1 LYIISEKQPDLRAA
15 FYFCYHSENPKTEL
29 SLSKKTMKA
38 RISSF
43 YLKLKNLIGKS
54 TLQKI
59 TFIVLG
65 ISSTIWFLLR
75 VIPKPQRATYPCMKA
90 AAPIMSTFVIYLL
103 SLSGSFFAFRKSRLN
118 FRNARYAYS
127 ALFFVLAVVCSL
139 LFFTNKTESVN
150 ASTVDINSVLSN
162 SPIGVGHGLFP
173 GRVAWVFDP
182 KVATWD
188 GTNKY
193 WWDEKSTSQV
203 EADKMLENVLTSLT
217 GKTTAANSWDALFRN
232 FNNEKK
238 KIVSGYT
245 INQKIAVKI
254 NQNNTLSHKDTTGLN
269 GSPQLIYAL
278 IVSLTKDAGVPQNNI
293 TIFDASRFIGDNIF
307 NKCHK
312 DFPGVIFVDNEGGE
326 GRTKSTY
333 VEKAIPYSVDNGKLA
348 TGLASCAVEADYI
361 INMALL
367 KGHIGQ
373 GVTLCGKNFYGATS
387 IDRSWRKNAHD
398 NFNQDPQGKD
408 KYMTFTDFLGH
419 KDLGGKTILFMI
431 DGLYGARSQ
440 DGPPLLKD
448 KWRMAPF
455 NNRWCSSLFASQDGV
470 ALDAVGIDF
479 LRAEWPDL
487 SDIAYTEKYL
497 VEAALADN
505 PPSKTF
511 YDPERDGTRLKS
523 LGIMEHW
530 NNATDKKYSRNLGKN
545 YGIELIY
552 IPLNAK

>member
-1 LYIISEKQPDLRAA
+1 
-15 FYFCYHSENPKTEL
+15 
-29 SLSKKTMKA
+29 MKE
-38 RISSF
+38 RF
-43 YLKLKNLIGKS
+43 NLFVCKLKNLLGKS
-54 TLQKI
+54 ALSKI
-59 TFIVLG
+59 IFIAIG
-65 ISSTIWFLLR
+65 ISSTIWFLIR
-75 VIPKPQRATYPCMKA
+75 VIPKPQRATYPCMRT

-103 SLSGSFFAFRKSRLN
+103 TLSGSIFAFKKAKYHFRKSRYL
-118 FRNARYAYS
+118 YATS
-127 ALFFVLAVVCSL
+127 FFAIAVVCSL
-139 LFFTNKTESVN
+139 LFFTNKTDLVN
-150 ASTVDINSVLSN
+150 ASTIDIISVLPN
-162 SPIGVGHGLFP
+162 SPIGVEHGIFP

-203 EADKMLENVLTSLT
+203 SADNMLENVLKSVT
-217 GKTTAANSWDALFRN
+217 GKGTEAMAWDALFKN
-232 FNNEKK
+232 FNYEKK
-238 KIVSGYT
+238 KISTGYT
-245 INQKIAVKI
+245 NNQKIAVKI
-254 NQNNTLSHKDTTGLN
+254 NQNNTLRHADTTGLN
-269 GSPQLIYAL
+269 GTPQLIYAL
-278 IVSLTKDAGVPQNNI
+278 LTSLTKEAGVPQKNI
-293 TIFDASRFIGDNIF
+293 TIFDASRFISDNIF

-312 DFPGVIFVDNEGGE
+312 DFPEVLFIDNEGGE
-326 GRTKSTY
+326 GRIKSTY
-333 VEKAIPYSVDNGKLA
+333 VDNAIPYSVDNGKLA
-348 TGLASCAVEADYI
+348 TGLATCAVEADYI

-387 IDRSWRKNAHD
+387 IDRNWRKNAHD

-431 DGLYGARSQ
+431 DGIYAARSQ

-448 KWRMAPF
+448 KWRMTPF

-497 VEAALADN
+497 VEAALANN
-505 PPSKTF
+505 PPSKTV
-511 YDPERDGTRLKS
+511 YDPERDGTRLNS
-523 LGIMEHW
+523 LGVMEHW
-530 NNATDKKYSRNLGKN
+530 NNSVEKKYSRNLGKN
-545 YGIELIY
+545 YGIELVY
-552 IPLNAK
+552 IPVNDK